1 MYNCKLIMKFSN
13 YVLFSFFLSVLFSCV
28 TPSELGYLDVS
39 QDVQSLSK
47 FSYDY
52 KVKSGDLISVQIK
65 TITPIE
71 FDFFNQAKESNTQLF
86 VSNPYL
92 YGYVV
97 NDEGFLDLP
106 IIGSFEVVGKN
117 LNEVSLMIKE
127 RSKSYFKDPS
137 VKVNILNF
145 YVTVLGEVNKPGR
158 INVIE
163 PQTTLLEIIGLAGDL
178 KEYANRKRIKIIR
191 ISGEKPVIY
200 YVNLKDLDVVA
211 SSMFYLQP
219 DDVIYIEPLQKKFF
233 GLNDITSTLS
243 FAISSYTLYYLLNQ

>member
-13 YVLFSFFLSVLFSCV
+13 YVLFYFFLSVLFSCV

-145 YVTVLGEVNKPGR
+145 
-158 INVIE
+158 
-163 PQTTLLEIIGLAGDL
+163 
-178 KEYANRKRIKIIR
+178 
-191 ISGEKPVIY
+191 
-200 YVNLKDLDVVA
+200 
-211 SSMFYLQP
+211 M
-219 DDVIYIEPLQKKFF
+219 
-233 GLNDITSTLS
+233 
-243 FAISSYTLYYLLNQ
+243 